1 MGISARA
8 LTQWWSRVVASKVL
22 LAVFGV
28 VAILTGGVPHAR
40 AATADVTNSDVA
52 RLEAE
57 VERLEASRAV
67 KHLQRAY
74 GFYMDRALWQEAADL
89 FAPDATF
96 EVGSDGVY
104 AGRDRIAEYLRR
116 AGGGG
121 TGLPWGILAD
131 HYQLQPVVHVS
142 ADGLSA
148 KARWR
153 DFGLLGEY
161 GKSASW
167 EEGIFE
173 NEYVKRGGVWMIKS
187 LHLYVTFVVPYEK
200 GWARATT
207 HSQVVPF
214 HYPNPAKTAPM

>member
-1 MGISARA
+1 
-8 LTQWWSRVVASKVL
+8 
-22 LAVFGV
+22 
-28 VAILTGGVPHAR
+28 
-40 AATADVTNSDVA
+40 
-52 RLEAE
+52 
-57 VERLEASRAV
+57 
-67 KHLQRAY
+67 
-74 GFYMDRALWQEAADL
+74 LWQEAADL

-104 AGRDRIAEYLRR
+104 AGRDRIAQYLRR

-214 HYPNPAKTAPM
+214 HYPNPAKTAPMKAAPTSANPELVRYWKLAQALQSQDDIENLQGIYGYYFDRNLWSEV